1 MDKNKL
7 IARKS
12 LINHRVIDL
21 KNNEEILRV
30 IIISVN
36 PKQTKIQ

>member
-1 MDKNKL
+1 MDKDKL
-7 IARKS
+7 IARKP